1 MLASCWLGSWI
12 CVARTKA
19 SIRSGCTLRYVPDL
33 VQLISRWLRYGRH
46 SRPLAGSMAD
56 QGEISGGTSCRS
68 SMRQTDKLSNTHS
81 LMMTIS
87 VPSELACLALLGSVQ
102 LSSWRCLPWLSLR
115 HRAQLTDRG
124 FQFVGRNRS
133 RVVISFG
140 FQRECVWGPPQ
151 QPFARV
157 IW

>member
-1 MLASCWLGSWI
+1 
-12 CVARTKA
+12 
-19 SIRSGCTLRYVPDL
+19 

-140 FQRECVWGPPQ
+140 FQRECVSGGLHNNLLLGSYGKLHTLILLRSKVALPNCKEEPLS
-151 QPFARV
+151 ASS
-157 IW
+157 